1 MEERLLL
8 LALAAVPGLPRHH
21 AHVLLRR
28 FGSPG
33 AVFGRRAADLRA
45 WCAPAAAASLARGP
59 DLAGA
64 RAALARAE
72 DLGLTILVPGSEG
85 FPEPLRSIPDPPL
98 ALWLRGRLP
107 EGPAVAIVGARR
119 ASPRGR
125 EVARRLAAAA
135 AGAGVA
141 VVSGLAYGIDAAAHR
156 GALEAGGTSVAVL
169 ASGLD
174 RPSPSANLRLARG
187 MLDAGGGWL
196 SEYPL
201 ATAPLPFRFPERNRL
216 ISGLGGAVLVVE
228 AGEKSG
234 SLWTVRHALD
244 QGRDVLSVPGPVDT
258 ASCRGSNRLL
268 RDGAGVILD
277 EQDLLGWLPLTGAS
291 DVPLTD
297 ASDGTEAKPQVH
309 SPSFPPTDPKTRLLE
324 ALDSGPLD
332 LDELARRLRLPP
344 EHLAPALLDLE
355 LSGRIR
361 RDGGRL
367 LRTGR

>member
-8 LALAAVPGLPRHH
+8 LALAAVPGLPRRH

-33 AVFGRRAADLRA
+33 AVFGRHAAELRA

-64 RAALARAE
+64 RDSLARAE

-85 FPEPLRSIPDPPL
+85 FPETLLAIPDPPL

-125 EVARRLAAAA
+125 ELARRLAAAA

-156 GALEAGGTSVAVL
+156 GAVDAGGASVAVL

-196 SEYPL
+196 SEYPP
-201 ATAPLPFRFPERNRL
+201 ATVPLPFRFPERNRL
-216 ISGLGGAVLVVE
+216 ISGLVSAVVVIE

-277 EQDLLGWLPLTGAS
+277 ERDLLDWLPLTE
-291 DVPLTD
+291 PQ
-297 ASDGTEAKPQVH
+297 AKPQVH
-309 SPSFPPTDPKTRLLE
+309 SPSSPPSAPPSSPTARLLA
-324 ALDSGPLD
+324 ALEPGPLD
-332 LDELARRLRLPP
+332 LDELARRLRLSP
-344 EHLAPALLDLE
+344 EQLAPALLDLE
-355 LSGRIR
+355 LTGRIR
-361 RDGGRL
+361 REGGRL